1 MRRRHEPEPV
11 PATPAWQA
19 EPDHARAVR
28 PDLAVQLAEVD
39 RLVER
44 IASDRPEGGDLN
56 TLATA
61 VHVLIDCIRD
71 LHGIT

>member
-1 MRRRHEPEPV
+1 MWRRREPQPV
-11 PATPAWQA
+11 PAVPARQVV
-19 EPDHARAVR
+19 PDHARAVR
-28 PDLAVQLAEVD
+28 QDLAIQLAEVD

>member
-1 MRRRHEPEPV
+1 V
-11 PATPAWQA
+11 A
-19 EPDHARAVR
+19 PDHPPAVR
-28 PDLAVQLAEVD
+28 QDLAIQLAEVD
-39 RLVER
+39 RLVQR
-44 IASDRPEGGDLN
+44 IAVDRPEGGDLN

>member
-1 MRRRHEPEPV
+1 V
-11 PATPAWQA
+11 V
-19 EPDHARAVR
+19 PDHSRAVR
-28 PDLAVQLAEVD
+28 QDLAIQLAEVD
-39 RLVER
+39 RLVQR
-44 IASDRPEGGDLN
+44 IAADRPEGGDLN

>member
-1 MRRRHEPEPV
+1 MRRRREPQPV
-11 PATPAWQA
+11 PAVPAWQVA
-19 EPDHARAVR
+19 PDHPPAVR
-28 PDLAVQLAEVD
+28 QDLAIQLAEVD
-39 RLVER
+39 RLVQR
-44 IASDRPEGGDLN
+44 IAVDRPEGGDLN

>member
-1 MRRRHEPEPV
+1 VPE
-11 PATPAWQA
+11 
-19 EPDHARAVR
+19 HFHGVR
-28 PDLAVQLAEVD
+28 PDLASQLAEID
-39 RLVER
+39 RLVAR
-44 IASDRPEGGDLN
+44 IAADRPEGGDLH